1 MKQIS
6 RHLRYN
12 QTRSLLVCLPLE
24 LRIAIYEMTF
34 ADSIIC
40 LNPLIYELDRP
51 KIRKS
56 SHVTFLWTSCQIG
69 REVKLYFYRF
79 CRFNTTYDG
88 AVEMI
93 MDSNPRHMR
102 AMLQRFSLF
111 E

>member
-1 MKQIS
+1 M
-6 RHLRYN
+6 
-12 QTRSLLVCLPLE
+12 P
-24 LRIAIYEMTF
+24 F
-34 ADSIIC
+34 PDSMIC

-51 KIRKS
+51 NIRKRS
-56 SHVTFLWTSCQIG
+56 LVTFLWTSCQIG
-69 REVKLYFYRF
+69 RKAILYFYRL

-93 MDSNPRHMR
+93 TNSNPRHMR